1 MDSVTPPDTLLAL
14 KVARDKC
21 QADLT
26 KMKRSVEGM
35 QAKVL
40 QMEAKLEMAEEML
53 EIAKRGSAQPKK
65 EPTT

>member
-1 MDSVTPPDTLLAL
+1 MDGVTPSETLLKL
-14 KVARDKC
+14 KLARDRC

-26 KMKRSVEGM
+26 KMRRSVEGM

-53 EIAKRGSAQPKK
+53 EIAKSGSAQPKK
-65 EPTT
+65 E